1 MTLVEILPEIR
12 RLPVHEKLHLMR
24 ILAEELD
31 TSDDIYPLEHHKT
44 YYLMT
49 PYANYG
55 AGRILAEAL
64 TSYEASLA

>member
-12 RLPVHEKLHLMR
+12 RLPMDEKLHLFR

-31 TSDDIYPLEHHKT
+31 TSEDIYPLEHHKT

-49 PYANYG
+49 PYESYS
-55 AGRILAEAL
+55 AGKILAEAL
-64 TSYEASLA
+64 T

>member
-31 TSDDIYPLEHHKT
+31 TSEDIYPLEHYKT

-49 PYANYG
+49 PYDGYS
-55 AGRILAEAL
+55 AGRTLAEAL
-64 TSYEASLA
+64 THYEAELA

>member
-12 RLPVHEKLHLMR
+12 RLPVHEKLHLIR

-49 PYANYG
+49 PYDSHS
-55 AGRILAEAL
+55 AGRRLAEAL
-64 TSYEASLA
+64 TSYEAGLA